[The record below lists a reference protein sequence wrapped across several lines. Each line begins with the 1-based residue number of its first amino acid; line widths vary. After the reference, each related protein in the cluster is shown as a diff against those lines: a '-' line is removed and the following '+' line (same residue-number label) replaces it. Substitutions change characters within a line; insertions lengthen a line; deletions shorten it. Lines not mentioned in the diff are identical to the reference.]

1 MTDSISSSIPHL
13 PPPPPVSPALD
24 PSGEIR
30 AYETGQMPESEFEF
44 EFASTTSKGFE
55 SSDASE
61 GGEEG
66 GEEGEREREGEGE
79 GTVGL
84 GGGAFYH
91 R

>member
-66 GEEGEREREGEGE
+66 GEEGGSGRVPFWAVIVM
-79 GTVGL
+79 VGHNMQ
-84 GGGAFYH
+84 GQ
-91 R
+91 